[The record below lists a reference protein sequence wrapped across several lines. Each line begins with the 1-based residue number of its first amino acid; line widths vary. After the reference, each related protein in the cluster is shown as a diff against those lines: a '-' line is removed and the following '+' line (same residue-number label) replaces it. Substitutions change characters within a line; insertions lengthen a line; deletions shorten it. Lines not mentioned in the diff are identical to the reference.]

1 MPQLVHIADERD
13 AASIRR
19 SGIRPGKHTDAVYFM
34 PVVQNHLISHQWMR
48 ELKSGGVRVM
58 VGVYFNLPSDEM
70 VWAGRYNEPHVNV
83 TLGQAMAALNSRADP
98 LGFEM
103 FIQRKIDPSEI
114 VRIRHIE
121 KVVGWRYM
129 PHAQGRPPCPCP
141 MCSKGKIRAQ
151 RIRQRDDTGP
161 PVPSWLEIKARLSGP
176 LDDVALADS
185 FWPLRLKRKTAD
197 PGFLEPF
204 LELKDSNLVEEVALS
219 LAYFRHPNSRR
230 LLGRL
235 LNHKNEAV
243 RIAATNAI
251 DALNAGRKP
260 VE

>member
-1 MPQLVHIADERD
+1 M
-13 AASIRR
+13 
-19 SGIRPGKHTDAVYFM
+19 YFM

-48 ELKSGGVRVM
+48 ELKRNGVRVM

-70 VWAGRYNEPHVNV
+70 VWAGRYDEPHVNV
-83 TLGQAMAALNSRADP
+83 TLGQAIAVLNARADP

-103 FIQRKIDPSEI
+103 FTQRKIHPSEI
-114 VRIRHIE
+114 VRIRHME

-129 PHAQGRPPCPCP
+129 PHAHGRPPCPCP
-141 MCSKGKIRAQ
+141 ICSRGKIRSQ

-161 PVPSWLEIKARLSGP
+161 PVPSWLEIKARLSGSV
-176 LDDVALADS
+176 DDETLADS
-185 FWPLRLKRKTAD
+185 FWPLRLKRRTAD
-197 PGFLEPF
+197 PAFLEPY
-204 LELKDSNLVEEVALS
+204 LELKDFALVEEVALS

-235 LNHKNEAV
+235 LHHEDASVRLAAANAV
-243 RIAATNAI
+243 